1 MIRFFAAHPTAAN
14 ILMLLFIVIGL
25 VSLPQIHRET
35 LPKINQYQLDI
46 VVPYPGASAEN
57 VEQKICLS
65 LESALD
71 GISFL
76 EEKHCV
82 ARQNVGQMTVKMFE
96 QGDFEQFSTDVR
108 NAIDTIDDFP
118 VQVEQWTINERGRTQ
133 DVVSVAVT
141 THEAQNGVNNG
152 LSRVELKALAEQVK
166 VTLLRHPDIPI
177 VELNDFSKHQLRVTA
192 SQDAL
197 QQYGMSLQTLSQRLT
212 AQNVELPLGVLETS
226 EADTQIRIKDERR
239 SAEQLAD
246 VVVSSGT
253 QGNHVRIADLGQVS
267 DTFERDEKQIFF

>member
-96 QGDFEQFSTDVR
+96 QGDFEQFSTDV
-108 NAIDTIDDFP
+108 
-118 VQVEQWTINERGRTQ
+118 
-133 DVVSVAVT
+133 
-141 THEAQNGVNNG
+141 
-152 LSRVELKALAEQVK
+152 
-166 VTLLRHPDIPI
+166 
-177 VELNDFSKHQLRVTA
+177 
-192 SQDAL
+192 
-197 QQYGMSLQTLSQRLT
+197 
-212 AQNVELPLGVLETS
+212 
-226 EADTQIRIKDERR
+226 
-239 SAEQLAD
+239 
-246 VVVSSGT
+246 
-253 QGNHVRIADLGQVS
+253 
-267 DTFERDEKQIFF
+267 